1 MTPVA
6 HRPEAHEVWTYRF
19 SILIG
24 TGVISLLVGA
34 ATSSLVRVVAP
45 WDLSFWPFL
54 LSAFASFGSLATPRG
69 ATLWHEAERRDEVA
83 SLARCLVAHGWD
95 CGLRAEDRSLVVL
108 NLTISTGGFCAVV
121 KVPRGLTTDHVKKAE
136 TSLAASFEALSCRV
150 TPSNRADLCEVRVLF
165 SDPLGAVEWRDTPG
179 RIGETHDGPAI
190 WLPEHGNAV
199 HLLVAGPTGCGKTS
213 ATLGLVAT
221 LCNDKSARFAFVDTK
236 RTGFSQFRGGSRV
249 DAVAT
254 DHVEALALLETI
266 HSEMLR
272 RFQLLETRRAA
283 SRHDLPPD
291 VRFGPLYLVVDEV
304 ASLLAEDLP
313 GEDAKSA
320 KERVRSSRAILANI
334 ARLSRQVSI
343 FLVLSMQRPDVSLLG
358 SSGEMRDNI
367 TSRLGFSL
375 SSSGREMLFGPE
387 WRSLEMSGR
396 PGHGH
401 FQGQAIDPLTPVP
414 VAVPVLELWR
424 VRQALGVRE

>member
-1 MTPVA
+1 VTTIT
-6 HRPEAHEVWTYRF
+6 HRPEAHEVWAYRL
-19 SILIG
+19 SALIG
-24 TGVISLLVGA
+24 VGVVSLLVGVV
-34 ATSSLVRVVAP
+34 TSSLVGVVAP
-45 WDLSFWPFL
+45 WDFSFWPFL
-54 LSAFASFGSLATPRG
+54 LSASAVFVALATPRG
-69 ATLWHEAERRDEVA
+69 AALWHEAERRDEIA
-83 SLARCLVAHGWD
+83 TLARRLVAYGWD

-108 NLTISTGGFCAVV
+108 NLTTSTGSFSAVV

-136 TSLAASFEALSCRV
+136 TSLAACFEALSCRV
-150 TPSNRADLCEVRVLF
+150 TPSTRADLCEVRVLF

-221 LCNDKSARFAFVDTK
+221 LCADKSAHFAFVDTK
-236 RTGFSQFRGGSRV
+236 QTGFSQFRGGSRV
-249 DAVAT
+249 TAVAT
-254 DHVEALALLETI
+254 DHIEALALLENV
-266 HSEMLR
+266 HAEMLR

-313 GEDAKSA
+313 GEDAKIA
-320 KERVRSSRAILANI
+320 KERVRSSRAILANV

-387 WRSLEMSGR
+387 WRSLAMSGR

-414 VAVPVLELWR
+414 VTVPTLELWR

>member
-1 MTPVA
+1 
-6 HRPEAHEVWTYRF
+6 
-19 SILIG
+19 
-24 TGVISLLVGA
+24 
-34 ATSSLVRVVAP
+34 
-45 WDLSFWPFL
+45 
-54 LSAFASFGSLATPRG
+54 
-69 ATLWHEAERRDEVA
+69 
-83 SLARCLVAHGWD
+83 
-95 CGLRAEDRSLVVL
+95 
-108 NLTISTGGFCAVV
+108 
-121 KVPRGLTTDHVKKAE
+121 
-136 TSLAASFEALSCRV
+136 
-150 TPSNRADLCEVRVLF
+150 
-165 SDPLGAVEWRDTPG
+165 
-179 RIGETHDGPAI
+179 
-190 WLPEHGNAV
+190 
-199 HLLVAGPTGCGKTS
+199 
-213 ATLGLVAT
+213 VAT

-236 RTGFSQFRGGSRV
+236 RIGFSQFRGGSRV

-254 DHVEALALLETI
+254 NHVEALALLETI